1 MISIRVSQRNRDK
14 CLNHANMTGL
24 NEMEGR
30 LRVAT
35 QTGILQTVAILLLTM
50 GANYIEQNDYM
61 VGGALATIGFI
72 LLVVS
77 NYVSFR

>member
-1 MISIRVSQRNRDK
+1 M
-14 CLNHANMTGL
+14 A
-24 NEMEGR
+24 GR

-50 GANYIEQNDYM
+50 GANYIEQGDYM
-61 VGGALATIGFI
+61 VGGAFATIGFI

>member
-1 MISIRVSQRNRDK
+1 MV
-14 CLNHANMTGL
+14 
-24 NEMEGR
+24 GR

-50 GANYIEQNDYM
+50 GANYIEQGEYM
-61 VGGALATIGFI
+61 VGGAFATIGFI